1 MDLQLKGKSVLV
13 TGGSKGIGAACATSL
28 ALEGCEVHIAS
39 RSVDTLRVAQQQ
51 IEKETGHRPQTHSV
65 DVGIEE
71 QRDRLMPVLQDM
83 DILINCAGA
92 IPRGGLEEIDSRRW
106 REAWELKVYG
116 YIDMTRMALAA
127 MKEKGTGVIVNV
139 IGMAGVNPKYSYLC
153 GSVANAALI
162 TFTKAVGGHSS
173 HLGSGIR
180 VLGLNPGPTSTD
192 RLISSHRAQAQ
203 VKFGD
208 PDRWDE
214 LLTDLP
220 FGRPARA
227 AEIADIVTFLAS
239 PRASYLTGVV
249 IDADGGAMFN

>member
-1 MDLQLKGKSVLV
+1 MDLQLKGKSVFI

-28 ALEGCEVHIAS
+28 ALEGCNVHIAS
-39 RSVDTLRVAQQQ
+39 RSADTLGSAQQQ
-51 IEKETGHRPQTHSV
+51 IEKETGHRPQTHCV
-65 DVGIEE
+65 DVGIEK
-71 QRDRLMPVLQDM
+71 QRDRLLPVLQDI
-83 DILINCAGA
+83 DILINCAGS

-162 TFTKAVGGHSS
+162 TFTKAVGGYSS
-173 HLGSGIR
+173 HVGSGIR

-192 RLISSHRAQAQ
+192 RLISQHRAQAQ
-203 VKFGD
+203 MKFGD
-208 PDRWDE
+208 PDRWEE

-220 FGRPARA
+220 FGRPAQA
-227 AEIADIVTFLAS
+227 AEIADVVTFLAS

-249 IDADGGAMFN
+249 IDADGGAMFK